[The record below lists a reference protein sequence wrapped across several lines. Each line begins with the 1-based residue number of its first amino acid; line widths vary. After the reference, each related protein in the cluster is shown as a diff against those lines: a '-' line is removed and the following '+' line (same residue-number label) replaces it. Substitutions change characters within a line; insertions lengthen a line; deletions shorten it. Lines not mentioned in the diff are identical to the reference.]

1 MSGTFPSQLWH
12 WGRSIPQSLLL
23 APKPGLLECTRLH
36 LDPKPVPMGRA
47 QPPAPL
53 PTAPRQ
59 CLSVAVLPYS
69 LVFLS
74 RWGFTLTLDK
84 QQL

>member
-1 MSGTFPSQLWH
+1 MSGTFLPQLWP
-12 WGRSIPQSLLL
+12 WSRAIPQSLLP
-23 APKPGLLECTRLH
+23 APKPGCWSTPGSTWTQSL
-36 LDPKPVPMGRA
+36 PMGRA

-53 PTAPRQ
+53 PTAPRL
-59 CLSVAVLPYS
+59 CLSLAVPPYC